1 MGPVDKGVQLILN
14 RGSIYMYMA
23 ARFMANT
30 AIYKTK
36 SFSYQLKP
44 EVKYMYVVVVVVVV
58 VANST
63 ISSSHPGHIYPY
75 QVV

>member
-44 EVKYMYVVVVVVVV
+44 EVKYMYVVVVVV
-58 VANST
+58 ANST